1 VRSAPIG
8 DVLALALDQS
18 DNALTEQLARIAAAH
33 EGARTDFPSVARW
46 VTRTVKGLGIDVT
59 GVHLVDSCGLSTGT
73 RIPARVIGD
82 VLTLATTGRDR
93 ALQSVL
99 SQLPVA
105 GLTGTLYDRFLNPEA
120 RVADGIARA
129 KTGSLPGVSSLAGT
143 VLDRDGRLLVFVL
156 IADNVRPFT
165 PPAKGKA
172 AGGSRERPGSKGVS
186 GNAWVAM
193 TQVRRGLDAVVARL
207 ADCGCRG

>member
-1 VRSAPIG
+1 
-8 DVLALALDQS
+8 
-18 DNALTEQLARIAAAH
+18 
-33 EGARTDFPSVARW
+33 